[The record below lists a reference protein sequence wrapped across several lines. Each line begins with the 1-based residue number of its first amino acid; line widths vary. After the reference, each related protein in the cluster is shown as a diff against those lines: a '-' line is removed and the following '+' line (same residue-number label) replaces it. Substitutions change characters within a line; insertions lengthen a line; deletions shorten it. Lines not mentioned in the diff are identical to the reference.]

1 MITNLQLCYCIVHC
15 HVTSKLNHESHVG
28 WEMNDHKPRIVTSE
42 GKLKGSN
49 LDGILQR
56 ILDR

>member
-42 GKLKGSN
+42 GKLKGSIN
-49 LDGILQR
+49 LD
-56 ILDR
+56 